1 VDTAVPVLLLD
12 LPLVAVSLLMAAV
25 FAEALHHKLDSMMRF
40 TATFAAWR
48 IVPESFAPFIA
59 RIVIGLE
66 AITVLYCLFM
76 PRAGLLIAAA
86 LLALY
91 AIGMALNRAR
101 GRSFIDCGCGDEPVP
116 LSVALIVRNAI
127 LALLAAAALLSG
139 DIGSQSWGATL
150 SQIAAAIAAV
160 GIYRV
165 TNVLIANAA
174 RFRLAGHHD

>member
-1 VDTAVPVLLLD
+1 VPVLLLD
-12 LPLVAVSLLMAAV
+12 LPLLAVSLLIAAV
-25 FAEALHHKLDSMMRF
+25 FAEALHHKLDSVLRF

-48 IVPESFAPFIA
+48 IVPESLAPLLA
-59 RIVIGLE
+59 RVVIGLE
-66 AITVLYCLFM
+66 AITVLCCLLM
-76 PRAGLLIAAA
+76 PRTGLLIGAV

-91 AIGMALNRAR
+91 AAGMAINRAR

-139 DIGSQSWGATL
+139 DIGSLSWGATL
-150 SQIAAAIAAV
+150 SQIAAAVAAV

-174 RFRLAGHHD
+174 RFRLAGHGA